1 MNKEN
6 VEHYSPATK
15 TQVTLSGS
23 NSISRNN
30 ITKVETPAR
39 KFTVN
44 EEDLDCN
51 HVMPRFSMMVLSLI
65 KDE

>member
-23 NSISRNN
+23 NSISRN

-39 KFTVN
+39 KSTVN
-44 EEDLDCN
+44 EEDLDWN
-51 HVMPRFSMMVLSLI
+51 NVMPRFQ
-65 KDE
+65 